1 MGELH
6 MNKWRKL
13 ISSTILG
20 LALVV
25 GTPAAVP
32 LQGTVTEVQAAVT
45 KPAVPKMISV
55 TSSGKKKIT
64 VKWKPVKE
72 AAGYQ
77 IYRKLPGK
85 QWSLIKTLGGAS
97 RNTYSDTAVTT
108 RKQYCYTV
116 KAYKKSSGK
125 IITGSGDRRSF
136 TTVAGLQY
144 VKINKSRADIYN
156 GKTTTI
162 KLTGTT
168 ARPTWKSSNTKI
180 ATVSSKGVVTGK
192 KAGTVNI
199 TATLCGRKFTC
210 KVTVKN
216 SSLSNTA
223 LKNNYTKFKNYIN
236 KHGVRLNGTTTKYIS
251 YKDGTTEIG
260 VGYIPKTDKVNLFT
274 VVVSQNTSVGTDV
287 LINCTK
293 TKNGTAQ
300 ISIFSNDGTM
310 VLKATLCPATFRKT
324 TTLKFYANGKLV
336 TGELAK
342 SSNDLVKA
350 TIEGANEVMKST
362 MKMTVRDIGFYVF

>member
-1 MGELH
+1 

-108 RKQYCYTV
+108 GKQYCYTV

-223 LKNNYTKFKNYIN
+223 LKNNYTKFKNYI
-236 KHGVRLNGTTTKYIS
+236 K
-251 YKDGTTEIG
+251 
-260 VGYIPKTDKVNLFT
+260 
-274 VVVSQNTSVGTDV
+274 NT
-287 LINCTK
+287 IK
-293 TKNGTAQ
+293 
-300 ISIFSNDGTM
+300 I
-310 VLKATLCPATFRKT
+310 
-324 TTLKFYANGKLV
+324 
-336 TGELAK
+336 
-342 SSNDLVKA
+342 
-350 TIEGANEVMKST
+350 
-362 MKMTVRDIGFYVF
+362 